1 MKYYIII
8 TGVLL
13 GLFNSGTVLG
23 QSGSTNTKQSTV
35 SHSDS
40 ISLKTNLGRRYFYGN
55 QTDMNVIKA
64 KEYYKQA
71 SDGNS
76 PEAMNDLG
84 LIYMQS
90 SGANRNLQES
100 FRLFDKAAALNYS
113 PALVNLAYMYQ
124 TGEGA
129 TKNYKK
135 AFQLYKKA
143 ADLNNPNAIYYLG
156 YFYYKGFGTKQSY
169 PNAISYF
176 SIGANLGNA
185 RCDYMLGSCYL
196 HGYGFPQNLQKAQ
209 ELFAKALK
217 NGDTHAIYAS
227 IYHVIDSVKY
237 YPHLTIASLPAV
249 MPETKCTTNADS
261 LAGRWT
267 GKLYV
272 YDWSHTI
279 IEAEENTTLDLK
291 ADSNKLSGSWIKNGK
306 MLVQFT
312 AIKDTSSWNVEKTS
326 TDQNKDAYFRLNA
339 LSCQINQRNDSVY
352 LTGSLNR
359 IELEDNEPLRPT
371 YFVLYKENASKSMLT
386 TDTTFVINRISPNPI
401 DNEMHI
407 DFTVNKTDK
416 ITFQVQ
422 NQDGTVLFST
432 EPKNY
437 QSGIY
442 SIDVY
447 PSLSAGS
454 YNLVA
459 FGKQYKSS
467 QTINKN

>member
-13 GLFNSGTVLG
+13 GLFNSVTVLG
-23 QSGSTNTKQSTV
+23 QSDSTNTKRSTV
-35 SHSDS
+35 SHTDS
-40 ISLKTNLGRRYFYGN
+40 TSLKTTLGKKYFFGN
-55 QTDMNVIKA
+55 QIDMDVIKA
-64 KEYYKQA
+64 KKYYKQA
-71 SDGNS
+71 SNGNS

-90 SGANRNLQES
+90 SGANRNLQEAL
-100 FRLFDKAAALNYS
+100 RLFEKAAALNYA
-113 PALVNLAYMYQ
+113 PALVNLANMYQ

-129 TKNYKK
+129 TRNYKK

-143 ADLNNPNAIYYLG
+143 ADLNNPNAIYYVG

-169 PNAISYF
+169 LNAINYF
-176 SIGANLGNA
+176 SIGANLGIA
-185 RCDYMLGSCYL
+185 RCDYMLGSCYM

-217 NGDTHAIYAS
+217 NGDNHAVYAS

-237 YPHLTIASLPAV
+237 YPHLTIVSLPAV
-249 MPETKCTTNADS
+249 MPQTKNTPNADS
-261 LAGRWT
+261 LTGRWT

-291 ADSNKLSGSWIKNGK
+291 ADSNKLAGTWIKNGK
-306 MLVQFT
+306 MLLQFT
-312 AIKDTSSWNVEKTS
+312 AIKDSTSWKVEKTS
-326 TDQNKDAYFRLNA
+326 TDQNKNSYFRLNA

-352 LTGSLNR
+352 LTGNLNR
-359 IELEDNEPLRPT
+359 IELENRELLRPT
-371 YFVLYKENASKSMLT
+371 YFVLYKENVSKSILT
-386 TDTTFVINRISPNPI
+386 QDTTFVINRIYPNPLS
-401 DNEMHI
+401 NELHI
-407 DFTVNKTDK
+407 DFTVNKTDE

-422 NQDGTVLFST
+422 NQDGTALFST
-432 EPKNY
+432 EPKSY

-442 SIDVY
+442 STDVY
-447 PSLSAGS
+447 PSLSIGS

-459 FGKQYKSS
+459 FGKQYKST